1 MMLFPAQR
9 PLESRLRDVCAGTQ
23 CALSSPCFLPTVH
36 NLLRPGDFYCIRCP
50 LNFDAGNLCRKQP
63 RPGGLGLQKPNRWH
77 KETACLSLAD
87 CIIACLDVWRRGR
100 GRKFRGAA
108 SPLLMPPDYQT
119 RSTKKALP
127 VWTFVRLPLGVQY
140 KKIDSVLGSRSFP
153 YSN

>member
-63 RPGGLGLQKPNRWH
+63 VGSSPALEDWVCRSRIGGTRRRHAFPLQIVLLHASMCGGEAEARSSAERHHHYLCLLTTKRGPQKRLFRCGL
-77 KETACLSLAD
+77 S
-87 CIIACLDVWRRGR
+87 
-100 GRKFRGAA
+100 
-108 SPLLMPPDYQT
+108 SDYLWEFN
-119 RSTKKALP
+119 TK
-127 VWTFVRLPLGVQY
+127 
-140 KKIDSVLGSRSFP
+140 
-153 YSN
+153 N

>member
-63 RPGGLGLQKPNRWH
+63 VGSSPPWRTGFAEAESAAQGDGMPFPCRLYYCMPRCVEERLRHEVSSAERHHHYSCLLTTKRGPQKRLFRCGL
-77 KETACLSLAD
+77 S
-87 CIIACLDVWRRGR
+87 
-100 GRKFRGAA
+100 
-108 SPLLMPPDYQT
+108 SDYLWEFN
-119 RSTKKALP
+119 TKK
-127 VWTFVRLPLGVQY
+127 
-140 KKIDSVLGSRSFP
+140 
-153 YSN
+153 